1 MTREEEATPPA
12 HNQAQAESIRITV
25 NGEERRLPS
34 GTALSAFLEE
44 NDVPTRFIAVAVNQE
59 VVRRDEHRQ
68 IFLQEGDVVE
78 IVRMVGGGSSK
89 QDDEIP
95 SDVTAPNGINTG
107 EHESSKRPKR
117 KKRNE
122 LHP

>member
-1 MTREEEATPPA
+1 MTKGEKETPPA
-12 HNQAQAESIRITV
+12 HNQAPVESIRITV

-44 NDVPTRFIAVAVNQE
+44 NDVPARFIAVAVNQE

-68 IFLQEGDVVE
+68 VFLQEGDVVE

-95 SDVTAPNGINTG
+95 SDVSAPNGINTG
-107 EHESSKRPKR
+107 EHETSKRPKR
-117 KKRNE
+117 KNPDVR
-122 LHP
+122 HP

>member
-12 HNQAQAESIRITV
+12 PNQAPVESIRITV

-44 NDVPTRFIAVAVNQE
+44 NDVPARFIAVAVNQE

-68 IFLQEGDVVE
+68 VFLQENDVVE
-78 IVRMVGGGSSK
+78 IVRMVGGGSSQ
-89 QDDEIP
+89 QDNGM
-95 SDVTAPNGINTG
+95 SSHVAAPNGVNTG
-107 EHESSKRPKR
+107 EHETSKRPKR
-117 KKRNE
+117 EKPDVR
-122 LHP
+122 HP